1 MTTLFD
7 KKGSAIG
14 NAQNSDRATLDQ
26 MLSRTHALA
35 PVVAQDARDM
45 EQDRRLFVA
54 DRVAGDRKFIWPL
67 AATLMLIVLVW
78 ALATEFSMSPEQ
90 RAAIFAVQSQAYP

>member
-1 MTTLFD
+1 MTKLLD
-7 KKGSAIG
+7 AIG
-14 NAQNSDRATLDQ
+14 NAQNSDEATLNQ
-26 MLSRTHALA
+26 MRSRIHALA
-35 PVVAQDARDM
+35 PVVAQYARDM

-54 DRVAGDRKFIWPL
+54 DRGAGERKFIWPL

-78 ALATEFSMSPEQ
+78 ALATEFDMPPER